1 MGLSPGW
8 RATLARPAP
17 GGHRAGVRTLLDLV
31 LPQECGG
38 CGAPGCAW
46 CAACS
51 AVLAAAEPI
60 ALTPRVAGVPT
71 AWACG
76 HYGGP
81 WRGGVIALKERGR
94 RDLLAPLGTALADAV
109 EHLRVWGELDPTELA
124 PLVLVVA
131 PSRARAARA
140 RGGDPVAALARTAAT
155 RLTDGGWTVTVSDVL
170 RTSWRARDSVGLS
183 AAQRTENLAGRV
195 RVRPR
200 PAVPA
205 GATVL
210 LVDDVLTTGAT
221 AAAATAALA
230 GCGVRVHAVL
240 VLATVG

>member
-1 MGLSPGW
+1 MAGDSP
-8 RATLARPAP
+8 AC
-17 GGHRAGVRTLLDLV
+17 HRAGVRTLLDLV

-38 CGAPGCAW
+38 CGAPGHSWCPACA
-46 CAACS
+46 
-51 AVLAAAEPI
+51 AVLAAAEPM

-76 HYGGP
+76 PYGGP

-94 RDLLAPLGTALADAV
+94 RDLLGPLGAALAGAV
-109 EHLRVWGELDPTELA
+109 EHLREWGELDPAELA
-124 PLVLVVA
+124 PLVLAVA

-140 RGGDPVAALARTAAT
+140 RGGDPVAALAREAAG
-155 RLTDGGWTVTVSDVL
+155 RLTHGGWTVAVSEVL

-183 AAQRTENLAGRV
+183 ASQRTENLAGRV
-195 RVRPR
+195 RVRSR
-200 PAVPA
+200 PTVSA

-210 LVDDVLTTGAT
+210 LLDDVLTTGAT